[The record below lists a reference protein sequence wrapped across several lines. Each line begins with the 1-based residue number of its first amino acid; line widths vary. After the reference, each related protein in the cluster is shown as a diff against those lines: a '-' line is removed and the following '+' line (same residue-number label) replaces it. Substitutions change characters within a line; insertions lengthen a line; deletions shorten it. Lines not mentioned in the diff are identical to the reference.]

1 MFRCRLLL
9 ALGNVDNS
17 IWLLLRD
24 PKGSFS
30 RVCRLKGHAD
40 WIRSLAFKHTAG
52 APFWYPCKV
61 AWPDLDL
68 ECIRARKGTDGCS
81 PGAHKV
87 MTAWY

>member
-52 APFWYPCKV
+52 TNKEHLLVCQSTAP
-61 AWPDLDL
+61 
-68 ECIRARKGTDGCS
+68 I
-81 PGAHKV
+81 AH
-87 MTAWY
+87 